1 MIWILTLFWG
11 LAIGLILGLLG
22 GGGALVSI
30 PILLYAFHFPF
41 REAVG
46 ASLLLVV
53 LGALPSLIL
62 YWRQRAVDLPAAL
75 WMGLGGTV
83 GAFVGSQFASAI
95 PQIFLMQLLIGL
107 ILLSVWRLYRPTPVS
122 ENINRPVNALSKNLK
137 LLLAGLAIGVLTGLV
152 GVGGGFL
159 IVPALILFHGSE
171 PRRAI
176 ATSLLIICLN
186 AAAGTLGY
194 WATLPWHKPIFYG
207 LMSSTVIGSL
217 LGFALSQKVGSHRLK
232 QGFGLLLL
240 LIAILLLVKPPA
252 S

>member
-1 MIWILTLFWG
+1 MMWILTLFWG
-11 LAIGLILGLLG
+11 LLIGLILGLLG

-53 LGALPSLIL
+53 LGALPSLLL
-62 YWRQRAVDLPAAL
+62 YWRQKEVDLPAAL
-75 WMGLGGTV
+75 WMGLGGSV
-83 GAFVGSQFASAI
+83 GAFLGSQFASSI
-95 PQIFLMQLLIGL
+95 PQAFLMQLLIGL
-107 ILLSVWRLYRPTPVS
+107 ILLSVWRLYCPAPIRVS
-122 ENINRPVNALSKNLK
+122 SNRPVNAPGQILK
-137 LLLAGLAIGVLTGLV
+137 LLMAGLAIGVLTGLV

-159 IVPALILFHGSE
+159 IVPALILFHRSE

-186 AAAGTLGY
+186 AASGTLGY
-194 WATLPWHKPIFYG
+194 WTSLPWGNPIFYG
-207 LMSSTVIGSL
+207 LMFSTVIGSL
-217 LGFALSQKVGSHRLK
+217 QGFALSRKVGSHRLK

-240 LIAILLLVKPPA
+240 LIAILLLVKPPVA
-252 S
+252 